1 MEVLQIEQVPLFSAL
16 PKSEIRFLV
25 QALQPLEKQ
34 AGSMLFREGDH
45 GDSFYVILSGEV
57 EIVKS
62 LGESDEQFLGM
73 RGPGGYFGEM
83 SLLIPEG
90 KRTASVRTRTA
101 SKFAVLNRVDFQ
113 DLLQRRPTLAYEM
126 VRELSLRLQKSDNDT
141 IRDLEAKNRQL
152 ETMYR
157 ELQAA
162 QAQIIEKERLEHE
175 LTLARRIQESLLPK
189 DLSFFKAF
197 DLGARME
204 PARSIGGDLYD
215 FIPLDADRVGI
226 AIGDVSGKGIP
237 AAMFMALF
245 CSLLRA
251 QAAHSQSPAAVLQGV
266 NQHPRVLD
274 QARMFVTALY
284 GILDRRDRTFTY
296 ARAGHEVPILFDRDG
311 GLVSLGWGQ
320 GQLLGVFDDLQ
331 VDEQTIRLEEGSTL
345 VLYTDGVLHALDR
358 EGERFGLD
366 RFVAFTAV
374 NVGTPAQDYCDHLI
388 RELLAYQSE
397 SGQFDDIT
405 LVTIS
410 HARKPD

>member
-1 MEVLQIEQVPLFSAL
+1 MEALQIDQVPLFKAL
-16 PKSEIRFLV
+16 PSSEIRFLV
-25 QALQPLEKQ
+25 GALQHLEMQ
-34 AGSMLFREGDH
+34 AGSLVCQEGDP
-45 GDSFYVILSGEV
+45 GDSFFIILSGEV

-62 LGESDEQFLGM
+62 LGGKDEQFLGV

-90 KRTASVRTRTA
+90 RRTATVRTRET
-101 SKFAVLNRVDFQ
+101 SKFAVLNREDFQ

-152 ETMYR
+152 EAMYR
-157 ELQAA
+157 ELQDA
-162 QAQIIEKERLEHE
+162 QAQLIEKERLEHE

-189 DLSFFKAF
+189 NLSFFNTF

-215 FIPLDADRVGI
+215 FIQLDANRVGI

-237 AAMFMALF
+237 AAMFMSLF

-251 QAAHSQSPAAVLQGV
+251 QAVVYQSPADVLQRV
-266 NQHPRVLD
+266 NQHLLVLD

-284 GILDRRDRTFTY
+284 GVLDCRDHTFNY
-296 ARAGHEVPILFDRDG
+296 ARAGHEVPILFDPNG
-311 GLVSLGWGQ
+311 QVVSLGRGM
-320 GQLLGVFDDLQ
+320 GQLLGFFEDLQ
-331 VDEQTIRLEEGSTL
+331 LDQQTITLEGGSSL
-345 VLYTDGVLHALDR
+345 VLYTDGVLDAVDR
-358 EGERFGLD
+358 HGERFCLD
-366 RFVAFTAV
+366 RFITAV
-374 NVGTPAQDYCDHLI
+374 ASQVGTPAQELCDYLV
-388 RELLAYQSE
+388 RELLEFQSE
-397 SGQFDDIT
+397 NGQFDDIT

-410 HARKPD
+410 HVREPG